1 MSLDRAAEAL
11 RLSQPQLRQY
21 LVTGQ
26 ILASIIYHKP
36 SDYREWRDVVL
47 KDGSSAVHTKTSRT
61 MLNVVSPEHKINPL
75 TYLDSDDT
83 ARILLNKVPNREML
97 VSRLFYDRTLSPRRG
112 IGLVGDSAVAVTPDD
127 LVISS
132 EELGRF
138 AKCARIRIR
147 SAAAASID
155 LPQKPWYDRP
165 IGRTGLAIL
174 GAVIATVI
182 GMSIKGELHG

>member
-1 MSLDRAAEAL
+1 
-11 RLSQPQLRQY
+11 
-21 LVTGQ
+21 
-26 ILASIIYHKP
+26 IYHKP
-36 SDYREWRDVVL
+36 SDYRERRDVVL
-47 KDGSSAVHTKTSRT
+47 KDGSSAVHTRTSRT

-97 VSRLFYDRTLSPRRG
+97 VSRLFYDRTLSPKQG

-138 AKCARIRIR
+138 AKDA
-147 SAAAASID
+147 
-155 LPQKPWYDRP
+155 
-165 IGRTGLAIL
+165 
-174 GAVIATVI
+174 
-182 GMSIKGELHG
+182 

>member
-11 RLSQPQLRQY
+11 SLSQPQLRQY

-26 ILASIIYHKP
+26 ILVSMIYHKP
-36 SDYREWRDVVL
+36 SDYRERYDVVL
-47 KDGSSAVHTKTSRT
+47 KDGSNAVHIKTSRT
-61 MLNVVSPEHKINPL
+61 VLNVVSPEHKINPL

-97 VSRLFYDRTLSPRRG
+97 VSRLFYDRTLSPRKG
-112 IGLVGDSAVAVTPDD
+112 IGLVGDSAVSVTPDD

-138 AKCARIRIR
+138 AKYARIRIK

-174 GAVIATVI
+174 GAVTATVI
-182 GMSIKGELHG
+182 GMSIKGEF